1 MRKQGVRAQQ
11 VIGVFLLGVLLFN
24 FPLLAI
30 FNVRAAVFG
39 IPILYVYLFLAWLAV
54 IVLTYLVV
62 ERASAGK

>member
-11 VIGVFLLGVLLFN
+11 VVGVFLLGVLLFN
-24 FPLLAI
+24 FPLLAV

-39 IPILYVYLFLAWLAV
+39 IPILYVYLFLAWLTV